1 MDVWDSATQIDRCA
15 SAAVETLEVRRA
27 LLLDGLDSVDPSRD
41 LGGLEGKG
49 MTRIEFWS
57 AVMGL
62 LVAIVVMF
70 NQMNGRIDRLQAET
84 NRRFEAVDGRFD
96 QMFDRLDRAQA
107 ETNRRF
113 DTVLE
118 TIMSFD
124 HRVSRLEGRL
134 DAQGTEAPAP

>member
-1 MDVWDSATQIDRCA
+1 
-15 SAAVETLEVRRA
+15 
-27 LLLDGLDSVDPSRD
+27 
-41 LGGLEGKG
+41 

-84 NRRFEAVDGRFD
+84 NQRFGAVDSRFD
-96 QMFDRLDRAQA
+96 QMFDRQDRLQAETNRRFEAVDARFDQMFDRMDRAQA

-124 HRVSRLEGRL
+124 RRVSRLEGRL

>member
-1 MDVWDSATQIDRCA
+1 
-15 SAAVETLEVRRA
+15 
-27 LLLDGLDSVDPSRD
+27 
-41 LGGLEGKG
+41 

-84 NRRFEAVDGRFD
+84 NQRFGAVDARFD
-96 QMFDRLDRAQA
+96 QMFDRQDRLQAETNRRFEAVDARFDQMFDRMDRAQA

-124 HRVSRLEGRL
+124 RRVSRLEGRL
-134 DAQGTEAPAP
+134 DAKGTEGPAP

>member
-1 MDVWDSATQIDRCA
+1 MRLKG
-15 SAAVETLEVRRA
+15 E
-27 LLLDGLDSVDPSRD
+27 
-41 LGGLEGKG
+41 G

-70 NQMNGRIDRLQAET
+70 NQINGRIDALNARVDRFQVDT
-84 NRRFEAVDGRFD
+84 NAGFD
-96 QMFDRLDRAQA
+96 QMFDRMDSMQA
-107 ETNRRF
+107 ENNRRFEAIDARF

-124 HRVSRLEGRL
+124 RRVSHNEGQIEVIREQIQ
-134 DAQGTEAPAP
+134 AEGAP